1 MDAVNLIERI
11 LSRLKRE
18 ASNYKALAK
27 LEKENER
34 LARLCIDIENI
45 IMLWSF
51 DELAKLERRKSNEKR
66 R

>member
-45 IMLWSF
+45 IMSWSF